1 MGIWVNLCGH
11 ETQKHIKIGG
21 FNKMEMKIS
30 KGSQQNGF
38 ANDSINNAFIGNFML
53 FLEMKTKDAGITI
66 ETKPYK
72 ILEMPQQLRADML
85 FVLFFLIIF

>member
-1 MGIWVNLCGH
+1 
-11 ETQKHIKIGG
+11 
-21 FNKMEMKIS
+21 MEMKIS

-85 FVLFFLIIF
+85 FVLFFIIIF